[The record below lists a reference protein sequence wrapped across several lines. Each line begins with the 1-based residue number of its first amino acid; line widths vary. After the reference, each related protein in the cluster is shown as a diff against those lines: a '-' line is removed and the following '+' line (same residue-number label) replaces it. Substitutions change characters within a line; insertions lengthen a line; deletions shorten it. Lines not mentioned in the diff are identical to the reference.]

1 MTSLA
6 VGPIRNGKAEK
17 TVWFAQLRML
27 FTCVDHREK
36 RRAYAFVRWYQRTGP
51 QDATKC
57 IRLKWEKVKGL
68 DGLEQERYDVVG
80 LQSIKRLE
88 HIDPQNTDLFY
99 VNGFRVV

>member
-1 MTSLA
+1 
-6 VGPIRNGKAEK
+6 
-17 TVWFAQLRML
+17 ML

-36 RRAYAFVRWYQRTGP
+36 QRAYAFVRWYQRTGP

-68 DGLEQERYDVVG
+68 DGLEQERYDIVG

-88 HIDPQNTDLFY
+88 HILPNPQNTDLFY